1 MKLIVNGEAAQIPTG
16 GGGGVTMDEV
26 NAAIDAAIEAA
37 ITGAMEGAY

>member
-1 MKLIVNGEAAQIPTG
+1 MKLIVNGEAAQIPT